1 MPRLPWMQQRLN
13 IFRRGS
19 IIELHTERLT
29 HSKGDNR
36 MAADM
41 KESIAQAAK
50 ALLLE
55 SGIKKLTV
63 KEIVEKCQ
71 ITRQAFYYHF
81 EDIPALVR
89 WILEQDTKHAMQE
102 FQNLDDGEPCLRYL
116 FVMAINAMPYMK
128 KGMETNYRNELEEI
142 LTQHIQCFFEQ
153 ICDEKNLYQNCTRQ
167 EVKWILRYHSQA
179 ILGLLRHWTDADT
192 KNLDQIVHIVFQLMT
207 EGISPVRES

>member
-1 MPRLPWMQQRLN
+1 
-13 IFRRGS
+13 
-19 IIELHTERLT
+19 
-29 HSKGDNR
+29 

-102 FQNLDDGEPCLRYL
+102 FQNLDDGEPCLR
-116 FVMAINAMPYMK
+116 
-128 KGMETNYRNELEEI
+128 
-142 LTQHIQCFFEQ
+142 
-153 ICDEKNLYQNCTRQ
+153 
-167 EVKWILRYHSQA
+167 
-179 ILGLLRHWTDADT
+179 
-192 KNLDQIVHIVFQLMT
+192 
-207 EGISPVRES
+207 